1 MKLLNAALVGTAVA
15 LLALPAS
22 AQQRTNSNTSSHLGS
37 AADSWGSFAGGSIGD
52 SDYDTGF
59 KFFFGQQFHPN
70 LAWEGQ
76 IVSFGER
83 DNHPGKSSAWTA
95 GGSLLG
101 ILPLNNDFSLFAKAG
116 LHYVKTKETRAGFS
130 ASDSGVDVGVGVGA
144 RYRINQQFSAR
155 LEFENIGDAEDI
167 VSVGLQLRF

>member
-22 AQQRTNSNTSSHLGS
+22 AQQRSNVSNQIGAS
-37 AADSWGSFAGGSIGD
+37 ADTWGTFAGASIGD
-52 SDYDTGF
+52 TDYDTGF

-76 IVSFGER
+76 FVNFGER
-83 DNHPGKSSAWTA
+83 DHRPWGESSAWSA

-101 ILPLNNDFSLFAKAG
+101 ILPLNADFSVFLKG
-116 LHYVKTKETRAGFS
+116 GVHYVKTKTNRPGFS
-130 ASDSGVDVGVGVGA
+130 SSDSDVDLGLGFGG
-144 RYRINQQFSAR
+144 RYRINQQMSVR
-155 LEFENIGDAEDI
+155 LEFEDIGDAGDML
-167 VSVGLQLRF
+167 SLGLQARF